1 MHELDLDII
10 SPEKKVYS
18 GKVKSV
24 TIPGTKGN
32 FQVLFNHAP
41 LISTFELG
49 IITVGLPGDST
60 RIFTTSGGS
69 AEILDNKVLLLSDTI
84 EAVENIDL
92 ERALKSKVSAEE
104 RLTNKSG
111 SIDFDRARASL
122 AKAMNRIKAVEK
134 YSTLKKDIPI

>member
-1 MHELDLDII
+1 MNELELEII

-41 LISTFELG
+41 LISTIEIG
-49 IITVGLPGDST
+49 IIKLDLTDDST

-69 AEILDNKVLLLSDTI
+69 AEVLDNKVLILSDT
-84 EAVENIDL
+84 VEPIDTIDV
-92 ERALKSKVSAEE
+92 ERARNAKERAEN
-104 RLTNKSG
+104 RLTNKG
-111 SIDFDRARASL
+111 VIIDVDRARAAL
-122 AKAMNRIKAVEK
+122 ARALNRIKASEK
-134 YSTLKKDIPI
+134 YSKDQ

>member
-1 MHELDLDII
+1 MSENELELEII

-41 LISTFELG
+41 LISTFEIG
-49 IITVGLPGDST
+49 IIKLDLSDNSP

-69 AEILDNKVLLLSDTI
+69 AEILDNKVLILSDTI
-84 EAVENIDL
+84 ESIESIDI
-92 ERALKSKVSAEE
+92 ERARSAKERAE
-104 RLTNKSG
+104 GRLTNKG
-111 SIDFDRARASL
+111 VIIDVDRARAAL
-122 AKAMNRIKAVEK
+122 ARALNRIKSSEK
-134 YSTLKKDIPI
+134 YSKD

>member
-1 MHELDLDII
+1 MNELDLEII

-41 LISTFELG
+41 LISTIEIG
-49 IITVGLPGDST
+49 IIKFDLADDST

-69 AEILDNKVLLLSDTI
+69 AEVLDNKVLILSDT
-84 EAVENIDL
+84 VEPIDTIDV
-92 ERALKSKVSAEE
+92 ERARNAKERAED
-104 RLTNKSG
+104 RLTTKG
-111 SIDFDRARASL
+111 AIIDVDRARAAL
-122 AKAMNRIKAVEK
+122 ARALNRIKASEK
-134 YSTLKKDIPI
+134 YSKD

>member
-1 MHELDLDII
+1 MNELDLEII

-41 LISTFELG
+41 LISTIEIG
-49 IITVGLPGDST
+49 IIKLDLSDGST

-69 AEILDNKVLLLSDTI
+69 AEVLDNKVLILSDT
-84 EAVENIDL
+84 VEPVESIDI
-92 ERALKSKVSAEE
+92 ERARSAKQRAEG
-104 RLTNKSG
+104 RLTNKG
-111 SIDFDRARASL
+111 LIIDVDRARVAL
-122 AKAMNRIKAVEK
+122 ARALNRIKASEK
-134 YSTLKKDIPI
+134 YSKG